1 MKIWINAFSGVALGL
16 AILVAVL
23 VWVPKLFGKL
33 SLLVGLLVWLFLVSI
48 LYAFVPMI
56 GTWNQILDIFS
67 LTQENFNTF

>member
-1 MKIWINAFSGVALGL
+1 MKIWINVFSGVALGL

-67 LTQENFNTF
+67 LTQDNFYTF

>member
-1 MKIWINAFSGVALGL
+1 MKIWINVFSGVALGL
-16 AILVAVL
+16 AILIAVL

-33 SLLVGLLVWLFLVSI
+33 SLLVGLLGWLFLASI

-67 LTQENFNTF
+67 LTQENFDTF